1 MNYKEKVAMM
11 NKEAEESKSKALAKL
26 QEDESRRV
34 AEELRILE
42 QSKVSKSDKKE
53 KK

>member
-11 NKEAEESKSKALAKL
+11 NKEAEEAKSKAIVKL
-26 QEDESRRV
+26 QQEERRI
-34 AEELRILE
+34 EET
-42 QSKVSKSDKKE
+42 KVEKSAKKE